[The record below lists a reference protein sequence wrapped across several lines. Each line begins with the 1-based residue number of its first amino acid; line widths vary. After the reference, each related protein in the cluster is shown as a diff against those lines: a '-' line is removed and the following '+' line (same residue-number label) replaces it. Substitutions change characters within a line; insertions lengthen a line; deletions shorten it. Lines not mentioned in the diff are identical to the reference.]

1 MYNLHD
7 TEIHTGLY
15 GKDVDL
21 CIQTLIEYA
30 SQHNVKWGNAKI
42 HYAKHLYVERYP
54 NGEVVL
60 TFCSSTLK
68 KNSEQM
74 KRSLLGF
81 YSSALNDIATSWNL
95 NHHGTNSTTFI
106 PAEYF
111 FVFIK
116 KSEAWDSPYFRFQ
129 RNDSEEYVNETM
141 SFKFG
146 FAWAIHDLLSG
157 IPDDE
162 VRAKYGYKFVDEVKG
177 VPNTPFEALTI
188 ETLKKNL
195 ADVKRAHWEKVNELE
210 AERKEEVA
218 KLELEYE
225 IKKKDEERI
234 YEASVNTIREELT
247 KLGAH
252 SDF

>member
-1 MYNLHD
+1 MKNLHD

-21 CIQTLIEYA
+21 CLQILIEYA
-30 SQHNVKWGNAKI
+30 GEHNVKWGKAKI
-42 HYAKHLYVERYP
+42 HYVQHLYIERYP
-54 NGEVVL
+54 DGEIVF
-60 TFCSSTLK
+60 TFNSSSQK
-68 KNSEQM
+68 KTAEQM
-74 KRSLLGF
+74 LRSLLGF
-81 YSSALNDIATSWNL
+81 YSSALNDIAFSWNF
-95 NHHGTNSTTFI
+95 NHHGIKSITFI
-106 PAEYF
+106 PAESF
-111 FVFIK
+111 NVFIK
-116 KSEAWDSPYFRFQ
+116 NSGRWDKPYFKFQ
-129 RNDSEEYVNETM
+129 RNDWREYVDETI

-162 VRAKYGYKFVDEVKG
+162 VRAKYGEKFVSEIKG

-188 ETLKKNL
+188 ENL
-195 ADVKRAHWEKVNELE
+195 HKQIVDLQHAHVERSKEIKAEHEE
-210 AERKEEVA
+210 AIV

-225 IKKKDEERI
+225 TKQKNEESI
-234 YEASVNTIREELT
+234 YEASLNAIREELT